1 VGGVKRESRL
11 MQVVQRKTGRASSF
25 NASSPITLRVVAGMP
40 FAFGFDP
47 LDDFEFV
54 GELKHRFSSFWK

>member
-1 VGGVKRESRL
+1 
-11 MQVVQRKTGRASSF
+11 MQVVQRKTGRASSL

-54 GELKHRFSSFWK
+54 GELKHRFSSFWR